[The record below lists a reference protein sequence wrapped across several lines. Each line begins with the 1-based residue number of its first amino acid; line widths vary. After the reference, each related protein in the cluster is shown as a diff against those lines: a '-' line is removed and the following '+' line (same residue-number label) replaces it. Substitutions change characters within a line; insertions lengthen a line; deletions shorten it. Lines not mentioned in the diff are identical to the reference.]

1 MRRTQVNVRMTEE
14 DATALKV
21 DAIKVGAR
29 LDHYLS
35 EAASYFR
42 KSLTIEERRNRF
54 AGARKG
60 AGRPVGA

>member
-1 MRRTQVNVRMTEE
+1 MRRTQVNVRMTDE

-29 LDHYLS
+29 LDHYLA
-35 EAASYFR
+35 EAANFFR
-42 KSLTIEERRNRF
+42 KSLTIEQRRSRF
-54 AGARKG
+54 AGTRKG